1 MSYKQIP
8 AVLNACKSI
17 AKAYHSSINFARA
30 IHEAQVKVRIKVGR
44 INFYL
49 YFQVQSRPEEER
61 PWAILQDVSTRWN
74 SQLICMSS
82 CLRSEGAIRAV
93 LATEEFRTMKSLVSS
108 EGTPVIYSLFMSGGG
123 KVFTASSGS
132 TNKNLSSA

>member
-49 YFQVQSRPEEER
+49 YFQVQSRQEEER

-93 LATEEFRTMKSLVSS
+93 LATEDFRTMKSLVSS
-108 EGTPVIYSLFMSGGG
+108 EPRAL
-123 KVFTASSGS
+123 
-132 TNKNLSSA
+132 L